1 MHGLVP
7 KNILKLFGGS
17 RHLIT
22 PAHGENLCKAAVK
35 EDALKAAI
43 ESNEVQQV
51 LIVLSGAGFELKLL
65 SDCVYSSPGCLFGD
79 GRIS

>member
-1 MHGLVP
+1 MSMPKFRWHGLVP

-43 ESNEVQQV
+43 ESNEVLEQV
-51 LIVLSGAGFELKLL
+51 LIVLSGAGFELR
-65 SDCVYSSPGCLFGD
+65 VAQ
-79 GRIS
+79 